1 MELTIGSFNFHV
13 ESLGSVRLFDPI
25 NLGPSAGQTAIA
37 ATSETSVGSS
47 NEVNST
53 INIKLMKSKGNTVEE
68 INKIMENLDQ
78 LEEKCPSTM
87 VENRG

>member
-1 MELTIGSFNFHV
+1 MDLTIGSFNFRV

-25 NLGPSAGQTAIA
+25 NLGPSAGQTTIA

-53 INIKLMKSKGNTVEE
+53 ISIKLMKSKGNTVEE
-68 INKIMENLDQ
+68 INKIMENLDP

-87 VENRG
+87 VENHG